1 MAKKEICSSCNSN
14 NIVMNGLTSAGK
26 QKYRCRDCG
35 CYRTLHTTQF
45 YTPERREEILRSYKE
60 RASLRGTRRVYKV
73 AVSTVLRWLEKK
85 ELVPLS
91 STLSPAQENDVIEYD
106 KMWSFVQ
113 SKKNKQWLWLA
124 VLRRNRQ
131 VVAFHF
137 WKRDY
142 LAFEELYDKVP
153 LEFKKCK
160 STSDFWEA
168 YDNLPKSLHIKCG
181 KEEGETT
188 QVESVN
194 NVIRQRLARFVR
206 KTCSF
211 SKSLNNH
218 VKVTGLFLQEY
229 NLERLS
235 VK

>member
-1 MAKKEICSSCNSN
+1 VAVIVHYTQLSFTLQKDVKKSC
-14 NIVMNGLTSAGK
+14 V
-26 QKYRCRDCG
+26 
-35 CYRTLHTTQF
+35 HTKNALVC
-45 YTPERREEILRSYKE
+45 EE
-60 RASLRGTRRVYKV
+60 RAECTKLLFQPFYVGWK
-73 AVSTVLRWLEKK
+73 KK

-106 KMWSFVQ
+106 EMWSFVQ
-113 SKKNKQWLWLA
+113 SKKNKQWSWLA

-137 WKRDY
+137 GKRDY